1 MLNDEC
7 FLILGGAG
15 LVGRQIADWI
25 ATLLTPRKI
34 VIASLG
40 DEVNTALYELQET
53 HRDRPIEWTA
63 EKGNIFVRQEYAF

>member
-15 LVGRQIADWI
+15 LAGKQIAHRV
-25 ATLLTPRKI
+25 AAHLTPRKI

-40 DEVNTALYELQET
+40 DEVYPALQELQ
-53 HRDRPIEWTA
+53 
-63 EKGNIFVRQEYAF
+63 